1 MPTPTS
7 GQILLGRTALAVPL
21 VALLAGLLAPRG
33 SAATFFAI
41 AALPVAAV
49 MLLDG
54 QRSLREGPLTAL
66 GVVLI
71 IFGIY
76 IAANAGWSADPAE
89 AFGKVLFYWVVLLVG
104 VTSVR
109 GTARLDDRSLGR
121 IGNGLIIG
129 FIAGSAFLL
138 FEVASEQWLKRT
150 ITSLVP
156 ALRPAPK
163 HIVVTDGTVT
173 AVADYALNRNFAI
186 LVLVLWPVLL
196 LVRDRLEG
204 ALSWLA
210 GAALLGVSAAGV
222 FMSAHETSMLA
233 LLFSSATF
241 AGMALAPRVVRPL
254 IIAGW
259 VAATL
264 LVVPIAMAAYAHG
277 LHQATWIPETGR
289 NRIILWNVTAE
300 KVLEAPL
307 LGTGVA
313 STKALDEEEAPKA
326 KTLPGHTYP
335 QKTGRHA
342 HNVFLQTWYELGGIG
357 AALLLVAGLFALRLA
372 RRLPASLES
381 YAVATFVAATLIGAS
396 SWGMW
401 QTWFMAVF
409 GVSAVTLALALAG
422 ARRTL
427 SLTPR

>member
-1 MPTPTS
+1 MPTS
-7 GQILLGRTALAVPL
+7 GQILLGRAALAVPL
-21 VALLAGLLAPRG
+21 AALLAGLLAPRG

-41 AALPVAAV
+41 AALPIAAV

-54 QRSLREGPLTAL
+54 LRSLRDGPLTAL
-66 GVVLI
+66 GAMLL

-76 IAANAGWSADPAE
+76 IAANAGWSADRGE
-89 AFGKVLFYWVVLLVG
+89 AFGKVLFYWLVLLAG
-104 VTSVR
+104 TAAVR
-109 GTARLDDRSLGR
+109 GTTRLDDRSLGR
-121 IGNGLIIG
+121 IGNGLVIG

-150 ITSLVP
+150 LIAIVP

-196 LVRDRLEG
+196 FVRHRLEG
-204 ALSWLA
+204 ARSWLA
-210 GAALLGVSAAGV
+210 AAALLGVSAAGV

-241 AGMALAPRVVRPL
+241 AGMALAPRVMRPL
-254 IIAGW
+254 VIAGW

-264 LVVPIAMAAYAHG
+264 LVVPLAMAAYAHG
-277 LHQATWIPETGR
+277 LHQAKWIPETGR
-289 NRIILWNVTAE
+289 NRIILWNVTVE
-300 KVLEAPL
+300 DGSEAPV

-313 STKALDEEEAPKA
+313 STKALDDEEAPKA

-342 HNVFLQTWYELGGIG
+342 HNIFLQTWYELGGIG
-357 AALLLVAGLFALRLA
+357 AVLLLVTGLVALNLA
-372 RRLPASLES
+372 RRLPASIEP

-401 QTWFMAVF
+401 QTWFMAAF
-409 GVSAVTLALALAG
+409 GVAAMTLALAIAG

-427 SLTPR
+427 SLNPR

>member
-1 MPTPTS
+1 MPLPTP
-7 GQILLGRTALAVPL
+7 GQILLGRAAMAVPL
-21 VALLAGLLAPRG
+21 VALVAGMLAPRG
-33 SAATFFAI
+33 SAAAFLAI
-41 AALPVAAV
+41 AALPIAALA
-49 MLLDG
+49 LLG
-54 QRSLREGPLTAL
+54 GLRSLRDGPLTAL
-66 GVVLI
+66 GAVLV
-71 IFGIY
+71 IFGVY
-76 IAANAGWSADPAE
+76 IAANAGWSADRAE

-104 VTSVR
+104 AAAVR
-109 GTARLDDRSLGR
+109 GTARLDDQSLGR
-121 IGNGLIIG
+121 IGNGLLIG
-129 FIAGSAFLL
+129 FVIGSAYLL

-150 ITSLVP
+150 VTSLIP

-186 LVLVLWPVLL
+186 LVLALWPVLL
-196 LVRDRLEG
+196 ILRSRFDG
-204 ALSWLA
+204 ARSWIA
-210 GAALLGVSAAGV
+210 GAALLAVSAAGV

-241 AGMALAPRVVRPL
+241 AGMALAPRLVRPL
-254 IIAGW
+254 IAAGW
-259 VAATL
+259 IAATL
-264 LVVPIAMAAYAHG
+264 LVVPIAMAAYSSG
-277 LHQATWIPETGR
+277 LHQARWIPETGR

-313 STKALDEEEAPKA
+313 ATKALDEEEAPKA

-342 HNVFLQTWYELGGIG
+342 HNIFLQTWYELGGIG
-357 AALLLVAGLFALRLA
+357 AALLLMTGLLALRLA
-372 RRLPASLES
+372 RHLPASIEP
-381 YAVATFVAATLIGAS
+381 YAAASFVAATLIGAF

-401 QTWFMAVF
+401 QTWFMAAF
-409 GVSAVTLALALAG
+409 GVSAMLLALAVAG

-427 SLTPR
+427 SLTP

>member
-1 MPTPTS
+1 MPTPTT
-7 GQILLGRTALAVPL
+7 GQILLGRAALAVPL
-21 VALLAGLLAPRG
+21 IALLAGLLAPRG
-33 SAATFFAI
+33 SAATYFAI
-41 AALPVAAV
+41 AALPIAA
-49 MLLDG
+49 MLLFDG
-54 QRSLREGPLTAL
+54 IGSLRDGPLTAL
-66 GVVLI
+66 GAALL

-76 IAANAGWSADPAE
+76 IAANAGWSADRAE
-89 AFGKVLFYWVVLLVG
+89 AFGKVLFYWIVLLVG
-104 VTSVR
+104 MAAVR
-109 GTARLDDRSLGR
+109 GMTRFDDRSLGR
-121 IGNGLIIG
+121 IGNGLVIG
-129 FIAGSAFLL
+129 FVVGSLYLL
-138 FEVASEQWLKRT
+138 FEVASDQWLKRT
-150 ITSLVP
+150 IISLIPV
-156 ALRPAPK
+156 LRPAPK

-204 ALSWLA
+204 ALSWIA

-241 AGMALAPRVVRPL
+241 AGMALAPRLVRPL
-254 IIAGW
+254 IVAGW

-264 LVVPIAMAAYAHG
+264 LVVPIALAAYAQG
-277 LHQATWIPETGR
+277 LHQAKWIPETGR

-300 KVLEAPL
+300 KVREAPL

-313 STKALDEEEAPKA
+313 STKALDEEDAPKA

-357 AALLLVAGLFALRLA
+357 AVLLLLTGVLALRLA
-372 RRLPASLES
+372 RRLPASLEP
-381 YAVATFVAATLIGAS
+381 YAVASFVAATLIGAS

-401 QTWFMAVF
+401 QTWFMAAF
-409 GVSAVTLALALAG
+409 GISAVTLALAIAS
-422 ARRTL
+422 ARRTS
-427 SLTPR
+427 SLIPR